1 MAQWDKISQRG
12 NVTDR
17 RGIGMGGLGV
27 AGIGVALLVTY
38 LTGGDV
44 LGTLL
49 NIAVN
54 EGANVSTEDAAQFE
68 GEDSYETFASTV
80 LGSTDAYWNQQL
92 EAQQVTYQPPELV
105 LFRGQTTSAC
115 GGASAMSGP
124 HYCPLDATI
133 YIDETFFDELST
145 RLGAEGGD
153 VAEAYVIAHE
163 VGHHVQ
169 NELGLLTFS
178 GGNEASVAQEL
189 QADCFAGLW
198 LGSLKGSGV
207 LAPEEIREA
216 LDAASSVGDDN
227 IQRRT
232 SGEVHPES
240 WTHGS
245 SEERTSSFLR
255 GYDGSSIASCSG

>member
-1 MAQWDKISQRG
+1 MARWDRISQRG

-17 RGIGMGGLGV
+17 RGLGIGGLGV
-27 AGIGVALLVTY
+27 AGIGVTLLVTY

-44 LGTLL
+44 IGALL

-54 EGANVSTEDAAQFE
+54 EGANISIEDPAQFE
-68 GEDSYETFASTV
+68 GEDAYETFASTV
-80 LGSTDAYWNQQL
+80 LGSADAYWSQQF
-92 EAQQVTYQPPELV
+92 AAKTKTYQAPELV
-105 LFRGQTTSAC
+105 LFRGRTTSAC

-133 YIDETFFDELST
+133 YLDETFFDELSS
-145 RLGAEGGD
+145 RLGAAGGD

-169 NELGLLTFS
+169 NELDLLTFE
-178 GGNEASVAQEL
+178 GGNEASVTQEL

-207 LAPEEIREA
+207 LAEEEIREA

-232 SGEVHPES
+232 SGEVQPET

-245 SEERTSSFLR
+245 SEDRMSWFER
-255 GYDGSSIASCSG
+255 GYDGTSIESCQ